1 MTLRRRLVLG
11 IVALLAVVSVVIGIA
26 SVAFLRG
33 NLMSQLDGQVVQSSD
48 RAVRT
53 IERAYKGD
61 GDGGGPYGGPGLDR
75 GQGAGTLVA
84 IAMDGVVLDA
94 AFLDVEG
101 AQQTLNSD
109 QEAQLVAVEPE
120 AGPVSADLG
129 GELGTYR
136 FFAHTSSF
144 GDTTIITGLP
154 QRNVD
159 STIAQLVAVI
169 VIVTLLGVAFA
180 AIAGTAVVRR
190 ALRPL
195 DRVAQTATDVAA
207 LELDRGDVAL
217 AVRVPTEDIDRR
229 TEVGKVGFAINGMLG
244 HIANALTARRESE
257 NKVRRFVSD
266 ASHELRTPLASIR
279 GYAELTRMVGHDLPD
294 DVMHALGRIESES
307 TRMTGIVEDLL
318 LLARLDEGRELER
331 SPVDLTRV
339 LLDAVSDAHVAGR
352 DHEWDLDLPEEPVTV
367 LGDGSRLHQVIV
379 NLLANARVHTP
390 AGTRVTTS
398 LEVEQ
403 GDVPMAVVRVTD
415 DGPGI
420 DPALLPTLFERFV
433 RGDDS
438 RSRATGSTGL
448 GLAIVQGV
456 VAASGGSVGAE
467 SQPGRTVFTVRLP
480 LAPEDLGVRE
490 PAALADRRGAAA

>member
-1 MTLRRRLVLG
+1 VTLRRRLVLG

-33 NLMSQLDGQVVQSSD
+33 NLMGQLDRRVVQSSD

-53 IERAYKGD
+53 IERAYDGD
-61 GDGGGPYGGPGLDR
+61 GDGGGYGGPGLER

-84 IAMDGVVLDA
+84 IAMDGTVLDA

-101 AQQTLNSD
+101 AQQTLTGD
-109 QEAQLVAVEPE
+109 QQAQLLAIEPD
-120 AGPVSADLG
+120 ADPVSVDLG
-129 GELGTYR
+129 GDLGTYR
-136 FFAHTSSF
+136 FFAQDSSL
-144 GDTTIITGLP
+144 GPTVITGLP
-154 QRNVD
+154 QRDVD
-159 STIAQLVAVI
+159 STIAQLVTVI
-169 VIVTLLGVAFA
+169 VMVTLLGVAFA
-180 AIAGTAVVRR
+180 AVAGTAVVRR

-217 AVRVPTEDIDRR
+217 AVRVPLEDTDRR
-229 TEVGKVGFAINGMLG
+229 TEVGKVGYAINGMLG
-244 HIANALTARRESE
+244 HIASALTARRDSE

-294 DVMHALGRIESES
+294 DVVHALGRIESES
-307 TRMTGIVEDLL
+307 TRMTAIVEDLL

-331 SPVDLTRV
+331 SPVDLIRV
-339 LLDAVSDAHVAGR
+339 LLDAVSDAHAAGR

-367 LGDGSRLHQVIV
+367 LGDRSRLHQVIV

-398 LEVEQ
+398 LEIEP
-403 GDVPMAVVRVTD
+403 GEAPMAVVRVAD

-420 DPALLPTLFERFV
+420 DASLLPTLFERFV

-456 VAASGGSVGAE
+456 VAATGGSVAVE
-467 SQPGRTVFTVRLP
+467 STPGNTVFTVRLP
-480 LAPEDLGVRE
+480 LAREDTTGG
-490 PAALADRRGAAA
+490 PARVAERHGSAA

>member
-11 IVALLAVVSVVIGIA
+11 IVALLALVSIVIGIA

-33 NLMSQLDGQVVQSSD
+33 TLMAQLDRQLVQSAD
-48 RAVRT
+48 RALGA
-53 IERAYKGD
+53 IEGPF
-61 GDGGGPYGGPGLDR
+61 GGGGGGGPDGGPGLER

-84 IAMDGVVLDA
+84 IAVGDTVEFAG
-94 AFLDVEG
+94 FIDVEG
-101 AQQTLNSD
+101 AQQTLSVD
-109 QEAQLVAVEPE
+109 QQEQLLAIEPD

-136 FFAHTSSF
+136 FLAQSSSL
-144 GDTTIITGLP
+144 GGTVITGLP
-154 QRNVD
+154 QRDVN
-159 STIAQLVAVI
+159 STLAQLVTVI
-169 VIVTLLGVAFA
+169 VLVTLLGVAFA
-180 AIAGTAVVRR
+180 AVAGTAVVRR

-207 LELDRGDVAL
+207 LELDRGEVAL
-217 AVRVPTEDIDRR
+217 AVRVPTEDTDRR
-229 TEVGKVGFAINGMLG
+229 TEVGKVGYAINGMLG
-244 HIANALTARRESE
+244 HIAKALNARRESE
-257 NKVRRFVSD
+257 NRVRRFVSD

-279 GYAELTRMVGHDLPD
+279 GYAELTRMGGHELPA
-294 DVMHALGRIESES
+294 DVVHALGRIESES
-307 TRMTGIVEDLL
+307 TRMTAIVEDLL

-339 LLDAVSDAHVAGR
+339 LLDAVSDAHAAGR

-398 LEVEQ
+398 LGLEQ
-403 GDVPMAVVRVTD
+403 GERPMAVVRVAD

-420 DPALLPTLFERFV
+420 DEKLLPTLFERFV

-456 VAASGGSVGAE
+456 VAASGGSVAAE
-467 SQPGRTVFTVRLP
+467 SRPGNTVFTVRLP
-480 LAPEDLGVRE
+480 LAADHHAHAAAE
-490 PAALADRRGAAA
+490 PAPAHERRASAG

>member
-33 NLMSQLDGQVVQSSD
+33 NLMGQLDRQVMQSAD
-48 RAVRT
+48 RTLGAIQGR
-53 IERAYKGD
+53 YG
-61 GDGGGPYGGPGLDR
+61 GGGGGGPDGDSGLER

-84 IAMDGVVLDA
+84 IAVDDTVPYA
-94 AFLDVEG
+94 RFLDVQG
-101 AQQTLNSD
+101 GQQGLSD
-109 QEAQLVAVEPE
+109 DQKAQLLAVETD
-120 AGPVSADLG
+120 AGPETVDLG
-129 GELGTYR
+129 GDLGNYR
-136 FFAHTSSF
+136 VLAESISLDSTV
-144 GDTTIITGLP
+144 ITGLP

-159 STIAQLVAVI
+159 STIAQLVTVI
-169 VIVTLLGVAFA
+169 VLVTLLGIAFA
-180 AIAGTAVVRR
+180 VVAGTAVVRR

-217 AVRVPTEDIDRR
+217 AVRVPTKDTDRR
-229 TEVGKVGFAINGMLG
+229 TEVGKVGYAINGMLG
-244 HIANALTARRESE
+244 HIASALSARRESE
-257 NKVRRFVSD
+257 NRVRRFVSD

-279 GYAELTRMVGHDLPD
+279 GYAELTRMVGHELPD
-294 DVMHALGRIESES
+294 DVVHALGRIESES
-307 TRMTGIVEDLL
+307 TRMTAIVEDLL

-331 SPVDLTRV
+331 APVDLTRV
-339 LLDAVSDAHVAGR
+339 LLDAVSDAHAAGR

-398 LEVEQ
+398 LELEH
-403 GDVPMAVVRVTD
+403 GETPMAVVRVTD

-467 SQPGRTVFTVRLP
+467 SRPGHTVFTVRLP
-480 LAPEDLGVRE
+480 VATEEALRE
-490 PAALADRRGAAA
+490 PAPAAAAQGPRSTG

>member
-11 IVALLAVVSVVIGIA
+11 IVALLALVSVVIGIA

-33 NLMSQLDGQVVQSSD
+33 TLMGQLDRQLVQSAD
-48 RAVRT
+48 RALGA
-53 IERAYKGD
+53 IEGPF
-61 GDGGGPYGGPGLDR
+61 GGGPDGGSGLER

-84 IAMDGVVLDA
+84 IAVGDTVA
-94 AFLDVEG
+94 FARFLDVQG
-101 AQQTLNSD
+101 AQRGLSSD
-109 QEAQLVAVEPE
+109 QQAQLLALEPD

-136 FFAHTSSF
+136 FIAESSAL
-144 GDTTIITGLP
+144 GGTVITGLP
-154 QRNVD
+154 QRDVD
-159 STIAQLVAVI
+159 STIAQLIAVV
-169 VIVTLLGVAFA
+169 VIVTLLGIAFA
-180 AIAGTAVVRR
+180 VVAGTAVVRR

-217 AVRVPTEDIDRR
+217 AVRVPTEDTDRR
-229 TEVGKVGFAINGMLG
+229 TEVGTVGYAINGMLG
-244 HIANALTARRESE
+244 HIAKALSARRESE

-279 GYAELTRMVGHDLPD
+279 GYAELIRMVGHDLPD
-294 DVMHALGRIESES
+294 DVVHALGRIESES
-307 TRMTGIVEDLL
+307 TRMTAIVEDLL

-331 SPVDLTRV
+331 APVDLTRV
-339 LLDAVSDAHVAGR
+339 LLDAVSDAHAAGR
-352 DHEWDLDLPEEPVTV
+352 DHAWGLDLPEEPVTV

-398 LEVEQ
+398 LEVQ
-403 GDVPMAVVRVTD
+403 GGAAPMAVVRVAD

-420 DPALLPTLFERFV
+420 DQALLPSLFERFV
-433 RGDDS
+433 RGDGS

-456 VAASGGSVGAE
+456 VAASGGSVAVE
-467 SQPGRTVFTVRLP
+467 SAPGDTVFTVRLP
-480 LAPEDLGVRE
+480 LAPDAAVDPE
-490 PAALADRRGAAA
+490 PSVPSGTGQRPRSTG

>member
-11 IVALLAVVSVVIGIA
+11 IVALLALVSVVIGIA

-33 NLMSQLDGQVVQSSD
+33 TLMGQLDRQLVQSAD
-48 RAVRT
+48 RALGA
-53 IERAYKGD
+53 IEGPF
-61 GDGGGPYGGPGLDR
+61 GGGPDGGSGLER

-84 IAMDGVVLDA
+84 IAVGDTVA
-94 AFLDVEG
+94 FARFLDVQG
-101 AQQTLNSD
+101 AQRGLSSD
-109 QEAQLVAVEPE
+109 QQAQLLALEPD

-129 GELGTYR
+129 GDLGTYR
-136 FFAHTSSF
+136 FIAESSAL
-144 GDTTIITGLP
+144 GGTVITGLP
-154 QRNVD
+154 QRDVD
-159 STIAQLVAVI
+159 STIAQLIAVV
-169 VIVTLLGVAFA
+169 VIVTLLGIAFA
-180 AIAGTAVVRR
+180 VVAGTAVVRR

-217 AVRVPTEDIDRR
+217 AVRVPTEDTDRR
-229 TEVGKVGFAINGMLG
+229 TEVGTVGYAINGMLG
-244 HIANALTARRESE
+244 HIAKALSARRESE

-279 GYAELTRMVGHDLPD
+279 GYAELIRMVGHDLPD
-294 DVMHALGRIESES
+294 DVVHALGRIESES
-307 TRMTGIVEDLL
+307 TRMTAIVEDLL

-331 SPVDLTRV
+331 APVDLTRV
-339 LLDAVSDAHVAGR
+339 LLDAVSDAHAAGR
-352 DHEWDLDLPEEPVTV
+352 DHAWGLDLPEEPVTV

-398 LEVEQ
+398 LEIE
-403 GDVPMAVVRVTD
+403 GGAAPMAVVRVAD

-420 DPALLPTLFERFV
+420 DQALLPSLFERFV
-433 RGDDS
+433 RGDGS

-456 VAASGGSVGAE
+456 VAASGGSVAVE
-467 SQPGRTVFTVRLP
+467 SAPGDTVFTVRLP
-480 LAPEDLGVRE
+480 LAPDAAVDPE
-490 PAALADRRGAAA
+490 PSVPSGTGQRPRSTG